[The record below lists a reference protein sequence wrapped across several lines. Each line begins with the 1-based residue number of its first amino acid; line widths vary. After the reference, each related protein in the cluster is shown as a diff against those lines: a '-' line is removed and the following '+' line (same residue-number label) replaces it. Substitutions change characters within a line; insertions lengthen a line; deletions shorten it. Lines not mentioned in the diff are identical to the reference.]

1 MTKGT
6 TEADVLSS
14 PLLDAFVVSALI
26 LWCAFLFE
34 LSLDPSLRST
44 MSKSISMVPAALAM
58 LWVAWRKAP
67 QHRPAISLA
76 FSALCLLAAL
86 TSGAFQGIP
95 LLWVAIIQLIFAW
108 SRRWAVSYVVLTAS
122 TVFGIHLTI
131 GNGIA
136 QALQESL
143 GAALMMVGGLICAIL
158 LKELVT
164 LNEAR
169 NLAYTK
175 LQRQMFQSQNLT
187 LKQERTRISNTL
199 HDGLG
204 HKLTAVCM
212 SLDYITKTIPSRPE
226 KAQAEAEVAR
236 KLTSEAIDDMRKVV
250 RAMNPIAIDNNPITT
265 IRTLAESFSTTSSQV
280 NFETNIDHLPEDQAL
295 LALRFSQE
303 ALTNVVRHSDAT
315 EVRMSLISCERTTF
329 TVHDNGT
336 PPTATLPGFGIRS
349 LTERALE
356 QEATVSYDTS
366 NGFSLTLTMPTKEAV
381 S

>member
-6 TEADVLSS
+6 TEADVLNS
-14 PLLDAFVVSALI
+14 PLLDAFVASALI

-44 MSKSISMVPAALAM
+44 MPKSISMVPAALAM
-58 LWVAWRKAP
+58 LWVAWRKTP
-67 QHRPAISLA
+67 QYRPAVSLA
-76 FSALCLLAAL
+76 FSTLCLLAAL
-86 TSGAFQGIP
+86 TCGAFQGIP
-95 LLWVAIIQLIFAW
+95 LLWIALIQLIFAW

-122 TVFGIHLTI
+122 TVFGIHLAI
-131 GNGIA
+131 GNGIT
-136 QALQESL
+136 QAVRESL
-143 GAALMMVGGLICAIL
+143 GATLMMIGGLICAIL

-169 NLAYTK
+169 NLAYAK

-187 LKQERTRISNTL
+187 LKQERARISNTL

-226 KAQAEAEVAR
+226 KAQEEAEVAR

-265 IRTLAESFSTTSSQV
+265 IRTLAESFSTTSLQV

-315 EVRMSLISCERTTF
+315 EVRMSLHIWRT
-329 TVHDNGT
+329 HH
-336 PPTATLPGFGIRS
+336 L
-349 LTERALE
+349 
-356 QEATVSYDTS
+356 
-366 NGFSLTLTMPTKEAV
+366 
-381 S
+381 